1 MTNQKSKTNKVLK
14 AIEKQ
19 GFHVKNVT
27 HLGGYFIFDH
37 GKDMVVHFHI
47 KECKGWLFGIW
58 WDLEDKNRFTFFTQF
73 EKTIDKFKPSAST
86 YVVEDMTFSK
96 DIDEEV
102 EFKLKKILNFIK
114 KHKYQAWYHDN
125 CYTSNIWDMVSDS
138 EAWRAYVKF
147 IFKEKKRESLLK
159 RVNKRWLKITN
170 KICKELLPDYE
181 IIDENID
188 GMKCYPRYM
197 VVCKNDGTNGGHF
210 AIDLQSELSK
220 KMFRKTKKFDKQL
233 ERLRKKGYYLSEVDS
248 FDGILPYHIR
258 GKKKC

>member
-102 EFKLKKILNFIK
+102 EFKLKKIDCTK
-114 KHKYQAWYHDN
+114 D
-125 CYTSNIWDMVSDS
+125 
-138 EAWRAYVKF
+138 
-147 IFKEKKRESLLK
+147 
-159 RVNKRWLKITN
+159 
-170 KICKELLPDYE
+170 
-181 IIDENID
+181 
-188 GMKCYPRYM
+188 
-197 VVCKNDGTNGGHF
+197 NDGYMTLFPHEDDCDGF
-210 AIDLQSELSK
+210 FISL
-220 KMFRKTKKFDKQL
+220 MTK
-233 ERLRKKGYYLSEVDS
+233 E
-248 FDGILPYHIR
+248 
-258 GKKKC
+258 